1 MKKYEILRGRKP
13 VSVLFS
19 KARSVRSGNIKV
31 LFAPLDFEQSGKRL
45 LPKVLFIV
53 GKRIVPDAVDR
64 NRIKRLMREAYRHEK
79 SVAVTCAGKYAGK
92 ESRALCIAFMYIGRT
107 KTLPSQECFRAEVRD
122 LLQRILRASPC

>member
-1 MKKYEILRGRKP
+1 M
-13 VSVLFS
+13 LFS

-31 LFAPLDFEQSGKRL
+31 LFAPLELEQSGKRS

-79 SVAVTCAGKYAGK
+79 SVAVACAGKYTGN
-92 ESRALCIAFMYIGRT
+92 ENGTLCIAFMYIGRT
-107 KTLPSQECFRAEVRD
+107 KTIPSQEWFRAEVRG
-122 LLQRILRASPC
+122 LLQSILSASPG